1 MKEIISKTIDILCI
15 NGECYA
21 NIIEEKEEKER
32 TWYDKFYLWYRQNFT
47 IIILILGCL
56 LVSSMIYYIWSKS
69 NNKKGVQTGGEIT
82 NPVGKV
88 AIKGA
93 KGVGKVAIK
102 GAKVAKVVGT
112 GAIEGVKTV
121 GKGAIEGAKGA
132 KAIGTGAIKGVKAV
146 GKGVKS
152 KYDTYQ
158 SGTSSTSAKGFKKLR
173 QMGDKTGITKDGL
186 GKKVSAI
193 KGSITNKGKAAL
205 SRGKAA
211 LKAAPGRIGDA
222 ISNNI
227 QSFYTLLFSV
237 GIILGFAF
245 FFMPTICMLVIGL
258 LTYQITKNQVT
269 SMITQ

>member
-56 LVSSMIYYIWSKS
+56 LVSSMIYYIWSKF
-69 NNKKGVQTGGEIT
+69 NNKKSIQTGGDNER
-82 NPVGKV
+82 GDKV
-88 AIKGA
+88 SK
-93 KGVGKVAIK
+93 KPEK
-102 GAKVAKVVGT
+102 T
-112 GAIEGVKTV
+112 QGAI
-121 GKGAIEGAKGA
+121 
-132 KAIGTGAIKGVKAV
+132 
-146 GKGVKS
+146 S
-152 KYDTYQ
+152 KRVDKYQ

-173 QMGDKTGITKDGL
+173 QLGDKTGVTTEGIKE
-186 GKKVSAI
+186 KASAI
-193 KGSITNKGKAAL
+193 KGSITDKGKAAY
-205 SRGKAA
+205 SSGKAA

>member
-88 AIKGA
+88 AI
-93 KGVGKVAIK
+93 
-102 GAKVAKVVGT
+102 
-112 GAIEGVKTV
+112 EGVKTV

-132 KAIGTGAIKGVKAV
+132 KAIGKGAIEGVKAV

-173 QMGDKTGITKDGL
+173 QLGDKTGVTTEGI
-186 GKKVSAI
+186 KKKASAI
-193 KGSITNKGKAAL
+193 KGSITDKGKAAY
-205 SRGKAA
+205 SSGKAA

-258 LTYQITKNQVT
+258 LTYQITKNQVI

>member
-47 IIILILGCL
+47 IIILVLGCL
-56 LVSSMIYYIWSKS
+56 LFASMIFYIWSKS
-69 NNKKGVQTGGEIT
+69 NNKKSIQTGGDNEGGNKQEKT
-82 NPVGKV
+82 PKEKKGK
-88 AIKGA
+88 IL
-93 KGVGKVAIK
+93 
-102 GAKVAKVVGT
+102 
-112 GAIEGVKTV
+112 GAI
-121 GKGAIEGAKGA
+121 
-132 KAIGTGAIKGVKAV
+132 
-146 GKGVKS
+146 S
-152 KYDTYQ
+152 KRKDQYQ

-173 QMGDKTGITKDGL
+173 QLGDKTGVTREAL
-186 GKKVSAI
+186 GKKTSAI
-193 KGSITNKGKAAL
+193 TGSIKEKSKAAW
-205 SRGKAA
+205 SSTKEG

-237 GIILGFAF
+237 GIVLGFAF

-258 LTYQITKNQVT
+258 LTYQITKNQII
-269 SMITQ
+269 SMFTQ

>member
-1 MKEIISKTIDILCI
+1 
-15 NGECYA
+15 
-21 NIIEEKEEKER
+21 
-32 TWYDKFYLWYRQNFT
+32 
-47 IIILILGCL
+47 
-56 LVSSMIYYIWSKS
+56 
-69 NNKKGVQTGGEIT
+69 VQTGGGIT
-82 NPVGKV
+82 NAVSR
-88 AIKGA
+88 
-93 KGVGKVAIK
+93 
-102 GAKVAKVVGT
+102 
-112 GAIEGVKTV
+112 
-121 GKGAIEGAKGA
+121 
-132 KAIGTGAIKGVKAV
+132 GVKAV
-146 GKGVKS
+146 GRGVKS

-173 QMGDKTGITKDGL
+173 QLGDKTGVTTEGI
-186 GKKVSAI
+186 KKKASAI
-193 KGSITNKGKAAL
+193 KGSITDKGKAAL

-258 LTYQITKNQVT
+258 LTYQITKNQVI